1 MQVRITLTTPGVNNK
16 VSAVMEL
23 RETFGL
29 GLKEALRIYADAID
43 NPSLPATE
51 FESNYHEFKGGSKD
65 YFDYSIWDFSMD
77 VKKGETIPQVNKEE
91 ATTTLEQLKAV
102 ICNTVNKGQYDMAKA
117 LLDVL
122 IEHS

>member
-16 VSAVMEL
+16 VSAVKEL

-29 GLKEALRIYADAID
+29 GLKEALRIYDDAVN

-51 FESNYHEFKGGSKD
+51 FESNYHQFKGGSKD

-77 VKKGETIPQVNKEE
+77 VKKGETIPQVNHENTQSLE
-91 ATTTLEQLKAV
+91 AIESAV
-102 ICNTVNKGQYDMAKA
+102 RIALSNKQYCVAKS

-122 IEHS
+122 IQYS